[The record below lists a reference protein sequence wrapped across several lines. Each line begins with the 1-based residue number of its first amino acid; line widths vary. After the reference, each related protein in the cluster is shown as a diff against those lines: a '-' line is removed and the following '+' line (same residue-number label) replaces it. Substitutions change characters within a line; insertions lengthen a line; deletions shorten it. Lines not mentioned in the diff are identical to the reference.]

1 MRIVVADDVM
11 IVRAGLVRLLDEAGM
26 HVCGE
31 ASDAAQL
38 LRLVALEHPDVAIV
52 DIRMPPTHRDE
63 GLVAAKEI
71 RSRYPATSVLVLSQ
85 YVASRYAAR
94 LLEDQ
99 PAGLGYLL
107 KERVSDV
114 AVLVDALHR
123 VAGGGCVI
131 DPAIVQRLLDQARPS
146 SAAAELTGR
155 ERDVLTLMA
164 EGCSNAA
171 IGQRLRIR
179 ERTVE
184 AVCAQIFAKLGLP
197 PDPDVNRRV
206 LAVIKVLRA

>member
-1 MRIVVADDVM
+1 VVADDVM
-11 IVRAGLVRLLDEAGM
+11 IVRAGLARLLIEAGM
-26 HVCGE
+26 RVCGE
-31 ASDAAQL
+31 ASNAAQL
-38 LRLVALEHPDVAIV
+38 LRLVALERPDVAIV

-71 RSRYPATSVLVLSQ
+71 RTRYPTTGVLVLSQ

-114 AVLVDALHR
+114 AILVDALHR
-123 VAGGGCVI
+123 VANGGCVI

-146 SAAAELTGR
+146 SAAADLTGR

-164 EGCSNAA
+164 EGCSNVA
-171 IGQRLRIR
+171 IGQRLGIR

-184 AVCAQIFAKLGLP
+184 AVCAQIFAKLGMP

>member
-131 DPAIVQRLLDQARPS
+131 DPAIVQRLLDQARRLLRPRTSPAGNAMS
-146 SAAAELTGR
+146 SR
-155 ERDVLTLMA
+155 
-164 EGCSNAA
+164 
-171 IGQRLRIR
+171 
-179 ERTVE
+179 
-184 AVCAQIFAKLGLP
+184 
-197 PDPDVNRRV
+197 
-206 LAVIKVLRA
+206 